1 MNHAR
6 WQANFA
12 DKRKTTE
19 IDGAEAADLIETG
32 STPAIT
38 KKLLE
43 MDEKQLDLL
52 TGQRGEIFKSD
63 GALSMVSRSNTLPD
77 QVAEDANETERG
89 PHDPLG
95 GQ

>member
-52 TGQRGEIFKSD
+52 TG
-63 GALSMVSRSNTLPD
+63 
-77 QVAEDANETERG
+77 
-89 PHDPLG
+89 
-95 GQ
+95 